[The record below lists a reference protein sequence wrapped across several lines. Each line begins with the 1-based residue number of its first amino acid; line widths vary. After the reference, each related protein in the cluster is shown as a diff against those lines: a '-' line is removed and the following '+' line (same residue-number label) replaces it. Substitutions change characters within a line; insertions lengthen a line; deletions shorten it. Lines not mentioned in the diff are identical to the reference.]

1 MYQPKPAIGAE
12 LNLENRSEASL
23 VSLGFNLDKP
33 LITLIIPVYNTY
45 FYLEKCICS
54 ITSQN
59 FDRYEVVLIDDGSTD
74 GSSQLCDD
82 LACDNPKIRVFHQK
96 NSGVS
101 SARNAGIELA
111 LGDYLWFCDSDDSIL
126 DGSLSILAHSI
137 EQPRPAMVAFPVV
150 KVDSKGNA
158 IGRIPAPL
166 PSNCST
172 LGPLQ
177 CNDELYPFGRIIR
190 RDVVGDERFNT
201 SLSLLED
208 RDFLYRVWWSAAGNV
223 EVLSQPLYRYLVT
236 REDSAV
242 NSASVTQYVDA
253 TSVQI
258 SILEHELLHNNVM
271 PAFEL
276 FAGFAIYTLSLI
288 ARQGECGND
297 YYSIRNELKEYSRY
311 VSRLHGGLKLK
322 YLLVLFCPA
331 LFNAM
336 AYLKGRL
343 KELSC

>member
-1 MYQPKPAIGAE
+1 MSLFFE
-12 LNLENRSEASL
+12 LE
-23 VSLGFNLDKP
+23 KP
-33 LITLIIPVYNTY
+33 LISLIIPVYNTCL
-45 FYLEKCICS
+45 YLKNCIQS

-74 GSSQLCDD
+74 GSGQLCDD
-82 LACDNPKIRVFHQK
+82 LACDNPRIRIIHQA

-101 SARNAGIELA
+101 SARNVGIEHA
-111 LGDYLWFCDSDDSIL
+111 LGDYLWFCDSDDNIL
-126 DGSLSILAHSI
+126 DGSLSILARSI
-137 EQPRPAMVAFPVV
+137 ERSRPAMIVFPVD

-158 IGRIPAPL
+158 IGQILAPS

-172 LGPLQ
+172 QGPLQ

-190 RDVVGDERFNT
+190 RDVVGDERFDT

-208 RDFLYRVWWSAAGNV
+208 RDFLYRVWWNAAGNV
-223 EVLSQPLYRYLVT
+223 EVLSQPLYRYLIT

-242 NSASVTQYVDA
+242 NSATVAQYVDA

-258 SILEHELLHNNVM
+258 TILEHELLHNNVM

-276 FAGFAIYTLSLI
+276 FSGFAIYTLSLI
-288 ARQGECGND
+288 ARQGDCSND
-297 YYSIRNELKEYSRY
+297 YFSIRNELKEYSRY
-311 VSRLHGGLKLK
+311 VSYLHGGLKLK

-336 AYLKGRL
+336 SYLKGRL
-343 KELSC
+343 KKLSC